1 MDQVIQSLWVMLM
14 GMVGIVLVMA
24 IISLV
29 VTLLN
34 KMFSK

>member
-29 VTLLN
+29 VNVLN